1 MTDESPDTEEQ
12 LTSQDFIKEGPID
25 RGIAIQS
32 LEEVEAEAVGRPVL
46 SMHPDD
52 AHAVMTKLGARA
64 DMFKAMAFE
73 ADKEAKRL
81 QAMVT
86 ELELLNRSGESAFR
100 SRVTQLVSELVDVR
114 KVVDMQ
120 RAALLDIE
128 GRITN
133 WADDNWLEPGMAK
146 GASVLVASILAVVKR
161 VK

>member
-12 LTSQDFIKEGPID
+12 LTSQDFVSAIDVHDAVDGEKLRIYSKGPI
-25 RGIAIQS
+25 
-32 LEEVEAEAVGRPVL
+32 EVGVELDFVPIVRPG
-46 SMHPDD
+46 
-52 AHAVMTKLGARA
+52 VMIGVTAMQERA

-81 QAMVT
+81 QERVA
-86 ELELLNRSGESAFR
+86 ELESRLATASSTLMSVSGQEA
-100 SRVTQLVSELVDVR
+100 
-114 KVVDMQ
+114 KY

-146 GASVLVASILAVVKR
+146 GASVLVASILAVVRR